1 MAARYRAPPVASLR
15 IVPLDQLSAV
25 YHRAS
30 GQTHVVAPPVPE
42 ILDLLADRAMTADE
56 LLAALAARYDLAD
69 GDTGGLV
76 ARLDELVDTGLV
88 ECVDQP
94 A

>member
-1 MAARYRAPPVASLR
+1 MPARYRAPSPGALRVVA
-15 IVPLDQLSAV
+15 LDQLSAL

-42 ILDLLADRAMTADE
+42 ILDLLADRTMSADE
-56 LLAALAARYDLAD
+56 VLAALAERFDLPD
-69 GDTGGLV
+69 GDAAALT
-76 ARLDELVDTGLV
+76 ARLDELVETGLV
-88 ECVDQP
+88 ER

>member
-1 MAARYRAPPVASLR
+1 MPARYRAPPPGALR
-15 IVPLDQLSAV
+15 IVALDQLTAL

-42 ILDLLADRAMTADE
+42 ILDLLADRAMTPAEVLVALAERFD
-56 LLAALAARYDLAD
+56 LPDGDAAAL
-69 GDTGGLV
+69 T

-88 ECVDQP
+88 ERLDPP

>member
-1 MAARYRAPPVASLR
+1 MAARYRAPPAASLR
-15 IVPLDQLSAV
+15 IVPLDVLSAV

-42 ILDLLADRAMTADE
+42 ILDLLADREMTADA
-56 LLAALAARYDLAD
+56 LLAALAERYDLPD
-69 GDTGGLV
+69 GDAGSLA

-88 ECVDQP
+88 ERLDL
-94 A
+94 AA

>member
-1 MAARYRAPPVASLR
+1 MPARYRAPPAVSLR
-15 IVPLDQLSAV
+15 IVPLDALSAV

-42 ILDLLADRAMTADE
+42 ILDLIADRAMRADE
-56 LLAALAARYDLAD
+56 LLAALAERYDLAD
-69 GDTGGLV
+69 ADAGGLA

-88 ECVDQP
+88 ERLDRS